1 MPFRPIKALIAD
13 DSPRILSIMKEG
25 MSGDSAFDEIRTV
38 SGFSQAV
45 SVLNTFEPDVVIAGA
60 RLFGGSAASLIE
72 TAGVPAVV
80 LVRPHEDDVDLRKM
94 GADDLV
100 LLPGDQD
107 KKSWRAFCSEVCVK
121 AKIAVSSAVPAGA
134 RALKTKAPPSAAK
147 QDRVILVGAS
157 TGGTDATAEI
167 LRHLPADLPGIVIV
181 QHMPSGF
188 TKMYAQRLDGLSEIR
203 VSEARNGDRVRR
215 GSALIAPGGLHL
227 MLKKDPAGYYVKCV
241 HGERVN
247 GHCPSVGV
255 LFDSA
260 AETAGPE
267 AIGVLLTGMGRDG
280 AEGLLH
286 MRKTGAYTIGQDQAT
301 CVVYGMPMAAFEI
314 GAVVKQAPLQQIADL
329 IILHTK

>member
-1 MPFRPIKALIAD
+1 
-13 DSPRILSIMKEG
+13 MKEG
-25 MSGDSAFDEIRTV
+25 MSGDSAFGEIRTV
-38 SGFSQAV
+38 SSISQAV

-72 TAGVPAVV
+72 AAGIPLVA
-80 LVRPHEDDVDLRKM
+80 LVRPDEDAVSVRGM
-94 GADDLV
+94 EADDLV
-100 LLPGDQD
+100 QLPGDQD
-107 KKSWRAFCSEVCVK
+107 RKSWRAFCSEACVK
-121 AKIAVSSAVPAGA
+121 AKIAVASAIPAGA
-134 RALKTKAPPSAAK
+134 HAPKAKAPPPPAK
-147 QDRVILVGAS
+147 PERVILIGAS

-167 LRHLPADLPGIVIV
+167 LKRLPDGLPGIVIV

-188 TKMYAQRLDGLSEIR
+188 TKMYAQRLNGISGIR
-203 VSEARNGDRVRR
+203 VSEARDGDRVGR

-227 MLKKDPAGYYVKCV
+227 MLKKDRAGYYVKCV
-241 HGERVN
+241 RGERVN

-267 AIGVLLTGMGRDG
+267 AVGVLLTGMGRDG
-280 AEGLLH
+280 AEGLLR
-286 MRKTGAYTIGQDQAT
+286 MREAGAYTIGQDEAT

-329 IILHTK
+329 IVLHTK